1 MAKIWAVAASSRFFL
16 VKPKLRTMDHGD
28 PTGSRK
34 EITAGEEERAMWDTS
49 GVGGDRI
56 NVAESVA
63 SQKIR
68 KESQRGFTPVSGR
81 WGFKSL
87 KPHREG
93 DDGYRGLGN
102 RRVSAEGIGSFRVR

>member
-34 EITAGEEERAMWDTS
+34 EITAGEEERTVWDTS

-56 NVAESVA
+56 NVAGSVA

-68 KESQRGFTPVSGR
+68 KESQRGVHP
-81 WGFKSL
+81 
-87 KPHREG
+87 
-93 DDGYRGLGN
+93 GLGQM
-102 RRVSAEGIGSFRVR
+102 GIQEPQNPQRG